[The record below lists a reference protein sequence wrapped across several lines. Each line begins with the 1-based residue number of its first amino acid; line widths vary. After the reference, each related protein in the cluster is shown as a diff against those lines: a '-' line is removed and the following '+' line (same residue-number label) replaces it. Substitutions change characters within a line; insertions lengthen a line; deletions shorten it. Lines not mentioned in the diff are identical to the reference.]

1 MISSIDQLTTVVSG
15 APMPFFE
22 RLEPIA
28 AASSLYFHLVL
39 RVKGEILSDEQ
50 EENLKKYIAGFVR
63 KTGGQV
69 KSLSFAQNRVHVLVG
84 LSQFCA
90 LGTFVR
96 ELKLVSAT
104 YTKRKLGAENFGW
117 EEKYDAFTVSWSQIE
132 RVGSYIR
139 RQKWLETEESYASSW
154 NRIASCELY

>member
-22 RLEPIA
+22 TLEPIA
-28 AASSLYFHLVL
+28 ASSSLYFHLVL
-39 RVKGEILSDEQ
+39 RVRGEILSDEQ
-50 EENLKKYIAGFVR
+50 ELNLKKYIAGFVR
-63 KTGGQV
+63 KTGGNV
-69 KSLSFAQNRVHVLVG
+69 KSICFARNRVHILVG

-96 ELKLVSAT
+96 ELRLVSAT
-104 YTKRKLGAENFGW
+104 YTNRKLGAENFGW
-117 EEKYDAFTVSWSQIE
+117 QERYEAFTVSWSQIE
-132 RVGSYIR
+132 RVSSYIR
-139 RQKWLETEESYASSW
+139 RQKWFDTEESYASSW